1 VRRRVMPMFAVNRY
15 LPGLTAAQL
24 RVLHRALTEA
34 AGRVSAEGRVV
45 RHLRSTYVP
54 ARSQCICVFDADTAD
69 AVARA
74 NEIAQVP
81 FTTIDEA
88 VDLVL

>member
-1 VRRRVMPMFAVNRY
+1 MPMFAVNRY
-15 LPGLTAAQL
+15 LPGLTATQL

-34 AGRVSAEGRVV
+34 ARRVSADGPTVQYV
-45 RHLRSTYVP
+45 RSTYVP
-54 ARSQCICVFDADTAD
+54 ARNQCVCVFTADTAD
-69 AVARA
+69 AVVRA

-81 FTTIDEA
+81 FTNIDEA

>member
-1 VRRRVMPMFAVNRY
+1 VPMFAVNRY

-24 RVLHRALTEA
+24 RVLHRVLTEGA
-34 AGRVSAEGRVV
+34 RRASAEGPIV
-45 RHLRSTYVP
+45 RYVRSTYVP
-54 ARSQCICVFDADTAD
+54 GRSQCVCLFTADTAE

-81 FTTIDEA
+81 FTNIDEA